1 MSVSMNLSPVERA
14 MTPLR
19 FFSLG
24 GVLLLAFGCSKE
36 KSFTEPGVPMAG
48 ITWMN
53 VVPDTGELDM
63 RVVDIPSSSGLFNA
77 NFRGVQPFPLGIEA
91 GSRRI
96 KVFMSSSDPTIS
108 QMVLV
113 DTQFAFTAGDQYG
126 FYVSGFSKAGQA
138 RATIVTGAAPAIP
151 AGKFAIRVLNLAPS
165 FAGAIP
171 TMADTTV
178 HADAFLLKGNG
189 LLPTGAPTI
198 ANAIFGTPSTYA
210 VLDTGIYRLV
220 LTPTGTTGP
229 AVVQVT
235 LPTGTPGSAIND
247 PIAGSQ
253 ISGSALTMIIT
264 PRSVTGTSAPQGGRP
279 ASKAT
284 EILTRSTDTVT
295 VQSGTVTIVT
305 RRRSPT
311 DSTKLIADTT
321 LAPTGTGAATGVSAG
336 NVLLVTGAT
345 QPEYNGWQTV
355 MAVADTTI
363 CKPSRPGDTATS
375 CAAVADTS
383 TRNDTVTT
391 AFRFRY
397 RIAGAPVSPATG
409 TTVYRLYTPTT
420 ADFTIPYITFVVDKR
435 P

>member
-1 MSVSMNLSPVERA
+1 MSLSMNHSPVERA
-14 MTPLR
+14 MTPVR

-24 GVLLLAFGCSKE
+24 GVLLLAIGCNKE
-36 KSFTEPGVPMAG
+36 KSFTEPSVPQAG

-53 VVPDTGELDM
+53 VVPDTGQVDM
-63 RVVDIPSSSGLFNA
+63 RVVDIPSSSGFFDA
-77 NFRGVQPFPLGIEA
+77 NFRSVQPFPLGIEA
-91 GSRRI
+91 GARRI
-96 KVFMSSSDPTIS
+96 KVFMSSPDPTIS

-113 DTQFAFTAGDQYG
+113 DTQFTFTADAQYG
-126 FYVSGFSKAGQA
+126 FYVSGFSKAGQT

-178 HADAFLLKGNG
+178 HADGFLLKGNG

-198 ANAIFGTPSTYA
+198 ANAAFGAPSAYA
-210 VLDTGIYRLV
+210 VLDTGVYRLV

-229 AVVQVT
+229 AIVQVT
-235 LPTGTPGSAIND
+235 LPTGTPASAIAD
-247 PIAGSQ
+247 PIPGSQ

-264 PRSVTGTSAPQGGRP
+264 PRSVVGTTAPQGGRP

-284 EILTRSTDTVT
+284 QTVTLSTDTVT
-295 VQSGTVTIVT
+295 VQSGSITVLTN
-305 RRRSPT
+305 RSGG
-311 DSTKLIADTT
+311 KADTT
-321 LAPTGTGAATGVSAG
+321 LSTTGTGASTGVVAG
-336 NVLLVTGAT
+336 NVALVSGAT

-355 MAVADTTI
+355 MAVADSLS
-363 CKPSRPGDTATS
+363 CNPVNAGDTATK
-375 CAAVADTS
+375 CAAT
-383 TRNDTVTT
+383 NDTATT
-391 AFRFRY
+391 RFRFRY
-397 RIAGAPVSPATG
+397 RIVGAPASPATG

-420 ADFTIPYITFVVDKR
+420 ADFTLPYISFVVDKR

>member
-1 MSVSMNLSPVERA
+1 MSLSMNHSPVERA
-14 MTPLR
+14 MTPVR

-24 GVLLLAFGCSKE
+24 GVLLLAIGCSKE
-36 KSFTEPGVPMAG
+36 KSFTEPSVPQAG

-53 VVPDTGELDM
+53 VVPDTGQVDM
-63 RVVDIPSSSGLFNA
+63 RVVDIPSSAGFFDA
-77 NFRGVQPFPLGIEA
+77 NFRSVQPFPLGIEA
-91 GSRRI
+91 GARRI
-96 KVFMSSSDPTIS
+96 KVFMSSPDPTIS

-113 DTQFAFTAGDQYG
+113 DTQFTFTADAQYG
-126 FYVSGFSKAGQA
+126 FYVSGFSKAGLA

-171 TMADTTV
+171 TMPDTTV
-178 HADAFLLKGNG
+178 HADGFLLKGNG

-198 ANAIFGTPSTYA
+198 ANAAFGAPSAYA
-210 VLDTGIYRLV
+210 VLDTGVYRLV

-229 AVVQVT
+229 AIVQVT
-235 LPTGTPGSAIND
+235 LPTGTPASAIAD
-247 PIAGSQ
+247 PIPGSQ

-264 PRSVTGTSAPQGGRP
+264 PRSVVGTTAPQGGRP
-279 ASKAT
+279 TSKAT
-284 EILTRSTDTVT
+284 DLVIRSNDTAT
-295 VQSGTVTIVT
+295 VRSGTVTIVT

-311 DSTKLIADTT
+311 DSTKLTTDTT

-336 NVLLVTGAT
+336 NVVLVSGAT

-355 MAVADTTI
+355 MALADTTI
-363 CKPSRPGDTATS
+363 CRPSRPGDTATS
-375 CAAVADTS
+375 CAAVSDTS

-397 RIAGAPVSPATG
+397 RIAGTPVSPASG